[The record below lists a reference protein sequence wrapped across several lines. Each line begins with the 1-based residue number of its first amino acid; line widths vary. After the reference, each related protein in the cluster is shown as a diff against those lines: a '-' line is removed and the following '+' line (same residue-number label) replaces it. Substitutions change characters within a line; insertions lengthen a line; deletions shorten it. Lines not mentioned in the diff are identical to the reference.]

1 MVSENN
7 EEEENL
13 RQYIE
18 KESQSKCKLKEYL
31 NKAGATIVNDKK
43 IADIDLGIESLNK
56 DTLIRLFENTY
67 ITALK

>member
-7 EEEENL
+7 EEEEIL
-13 RQYIE
+13 RKYIE

-56 DTLIRLFENTY
+56 DTLIRLFENTVNSN
-67 ITALK
+67 